1 MIGEYADFF
10 TRFFL
15 SSANID
21 SIREDYQSFT
31 ERTRMLA
38 GSILRKLRDNHALGH
53 LGGRSL
59 SFGVYYKNTLVA
71 LCHALEDALLE
82 NDYQPLVI
90 TAFQRGQWYLQE
102 ADRYAELAERSR
114 HIAIMAAPEA
124 GFQDHPTGQRPNVS
138 LISLGAD
145 DPVGQEWHLMIVS
158 PRYTAMVLCQE
169 LTVEDYG
176 AAGVPKHDLERK
188 FYGMWTFE
196 PRLVQETAGLAI
208 AHIQGYNPSL
218 AAQLDQQLADIITQT
233 EAVDTQATLSSTDN
247 LGDIVGRVISYMQTS
262 QQDLFQHDSLGFDAY
277 PFPLDKNLVS
287 SELQAFLRIAQL
299 IDQTDLSNP
308 MAAAE
313 VATLAESL
321 GQLLDIPAWQLHRLR
336 LAGLLHRISAIP
348 AIQPALSLG
357 EVDVTGTENPPFCPL
372 LPGAQ
377 VLRRMN
383 RMRAIATILTH
394 TTEAWDGSGVPASL
408 SGDAI
413 PLESRLLG
421 LVVCFQQRLAALRQG
436 EECTG
441 GIANGAL
448 DNAPPEALAEALA
461 ICQAEASD
469 RWDPKM
475 VEALSLLVGG
485 LQQGL
490 SLSVAMPQVASGL
503 WLPDS
508 NSEED
513 LYACALSSPAP
524 S

>member
-1 MIGEYADFF
+1 MIGECADFLM
-10 TRFFL
+10 RFFL
-15 SSANID
+15 SSVKID

-59 SFGVYYKNTLVA
+59 SLGVYYKNTLVA

-102 ADRYAELAERSR
+102 AERYAELAERSR

-145 DPVGQEWHLMIVS
+145 DPVGQEWHLIIVS

-218 AAQLDQQLADIITQT
+218 AAELEQQLADIIKQT
-233 EAVDTQATLSSTDN
+233 EVDTQATLPTTDN
-247 LGDIVGRVISYMQTS
+247 LGDIVGRVISYLQTS

-287 SELQAFLRIAQL
+287 NELQAFLRIAQL

-336 LAGLLHRISAIP
+336 LAGLLHRIAAMP

-357 EVDVTGTENPPFCPL
+357 EVDVTETESPPFCPL

-377 VLRRMN
+377 VLRRMS

-394 TTEAWDGSGVPASL
+394 ITEAWDGSGFPASL

-421 LVVCFQQRLAALRQG
+421 LVACFQQRLAALRQG
-436 EECTG
+436 EAPTG
-441 GIANGAL
+441 DIATGAL

-461 ICQAEASD
+461 ICQAEASY

-475 VEALSLLVGG
+475 VEALSLLVSG

-490 SLSVAMPQVASGL
+490 SLSIAMPQVASGL
-503 WLPDS
+503 WLLDS
-508 NSEED
+508 HSEED
-513 LYACALSSPAP
+513 LYARTFSSPTP